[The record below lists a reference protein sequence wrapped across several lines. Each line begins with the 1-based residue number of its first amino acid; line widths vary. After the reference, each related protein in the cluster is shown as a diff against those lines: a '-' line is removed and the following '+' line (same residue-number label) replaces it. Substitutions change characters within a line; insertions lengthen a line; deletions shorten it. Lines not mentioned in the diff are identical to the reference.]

1 MSSDIEN
8 DVSINT
14 MNCSA
19 KDDLIQ
25 VIKKSEL
32 IQEKKNPEEK
42 EENLIFD
49 KKIFQFLNYIVT

>member
-25 VIKKSEL
+25 VIKN
-32 IQEKKNPEEK
+32 QN
-42 EENLIFD
+42 
-49 KKIFQFLNYIVT
+49 